1 MRDAGER
8 VLKMSEIPFRHLWT
22 TPFVNYYQWL
32 LSKLSNCYG
41 VPTGLTVSWKI
52 QKCQKQKIY
61 FYQDLEHLNMRST
74 GFLRNAGL
82 MISGSVCNLIKY
94 NFFPIEVLD
103 FRWLSIEAAL
113 IGPAWGLN
121 STVHSR
127 FHRFATLSKP
137 VVLNRCSAAKSFR
150 CAPRKS
156 WNTLESICKNST
168 FHNFH
173 LI

>member
-22 TPFVNYYQWL
+22 TPVVNYYQWL

-82 MISGSVCNLIKY
+82 VISGSVCNLLKY
-94 NFFPIEVLD
+94 NFFQLKCWISVDYQLKPHLLD
-103 FRWLSIEAAL
+103 LHGDWIQPCTHDSIDSQHYLSQL
-113 IGPAWGLN
+113 F
-121 STVHSR
+121 STGV
-127 FHRFATLSKP
+127 P
-137 VVLNRCSAAKSFR
+137 
-150 CAPRKS
+150 PR
-156 WNTLESICKNST
+156 NHLGVIQES
-168 FHNFH
+168 
-173 LI
+173 L